1 MTSNSDIPF
10 AKSLVDYIFRWMG
23 MQFIPG
29 YREANA
35 PQRSNGSKP
44 APILESGSG
53 LQNGVDSH
61 TGAGSAR
68 TSEDPAWTNQQ
79 TPAMEPSPS
88 LPQSRGAMPARGTGA
103 SAAAAAPA
111 TVNRDAIRVA
121 ATFESATLSV
131 ALESMADAPACDV
144 CGTIT
149 VRSGTC
155 YKCLNCG
162 NSMGCS

>member
-1 MTSNSDIPF
+1 MTTNQDIPF

-35 PQRSNGSKP
+35 PNRGRAASEPLVESSPRIAEEPEQPRLSRGENMAAEAPPAREPSSRRAAATMIESMKQVIAQGS
-44 APILESGSG
+44 SG
-53 LQNGVDSH
+53 LSIE
-61 TGAGSAR
+61 
-68 TSEDPAWTNQQ
+68 TSTL
-79 TPAMEPSPS
+79 TIAME
-88 LPQSRGAMPARGTGA
+88 
-103 SAAAAAPA
+103 
-111 TVNRDAIRVA
+111 
-121 ATFESATLSV
+121 SV
-131 ALESMADAPACDV
+131 GDAPPCDT

-162 NSMGCS
+162 ASMGCS